1 MSWTARHDILLCREI
16 LVDEPYK
23 FKHGSRERGHCWD
36 TIADHLNQ
44 MSKEFFFVDQRSV
57 RDRFTKLEKNHKRK
71 MSEEEKAS
79 GISPEFTELDQAL
92 EDIIDRAQEAQHNLL
107 EEGEKIE
114 KMAEKERVTAEDIR
128 KRSMER
134 LGETKEREK
143 GNEKKKQRR
152 SNCLEYFKEK
162 HDKEMELRR
171 EEIELR
177 KREMA
182 IKEKEVVGA
191 LDIEVREEERK
202 ARDEDTR
209 K

>member
-1 MSWTARHDILLCREI
+1 
-16 LVDEPYK
+16 
-23 FKHGSRERGHCWD
+23 
-36 TIADHLNQ
+36 
-44 MSKEFFFVDQRSV
+44 
-57 RDRFTKLEKNHKRK
+57 

-114 KMAEKERVTAEDIR
+114 KMAEKERVTAEDVR

-162 HDKEMELRR
+162 HDDKEIELRR
-171 EEIELR
+171 EEIKLR